1 MDANFCPSCGTP
13 KPQPPQKWN
22 CTSCNK
28 MNEPDAKFCPSCGFA
43 ALSKTNV
50 AKVNHPMAAA
60 ARAAVAATVATTN
73 GTNGS
78 NGSNGTNDSWNCSAC
93 TLENDSFSTSC
104 AACGANKPPSMN
116 MNTYPTSS
124 TPPMAP
130 TVNIGYRPPPSNT
143 NATNATNGMNGM
155 NGMNGISGMN
165 GMNGM
170 NGMSGMNAM
179 NANTAMSNGVGW
191 NQPPGFSAVAPSSA
205 HSSATASASTSPSS
219 SLKKM
224 TLGERVRSRQPTNNA
239 MSNVGDTNGTNN
251 VVSNEQSLH
260 PLSSTSWG
268 TEPNNMQ
275 MAQLPNSL
283 SDLDL
288 QSNPNVQQQGGFDW
302 LS

>member
-1 MDANFCPSCGTP
+1 IKKLYSSFISLGNNKLGIQQLQQFLSSRTAPTWNCNSCLHDNSMDANFCPSCGTP

-78 NGSNGTNDSWNCSAC
+78 NGTNDSWNCSAC

-130 TVNIGYRPPPSNT
+130 TVNIGYRPPPS
-143 NATNATNGMNGM
+143 
-155 NGMNGISGMN
+155 
-165 GMNGM
+165 
-170 NGMSGMNAM
+170 
-179 NANTAMSNGVGW
+179 
-191 NQPPGFSAVAPSSA
+191 
-205 HSSATASASTSPSS
+205 
-219 SLKKM
+219 
-224 TLGERVRSRQPTNNA
+224 
-239 MSNVGDTNGTNN
+239 
-251 VVSNEQSLH
+251 
-260 PLSSTSWG
+260 
-268 TEPNNMQ
+268 
-275 MAQLPNSL
+275 
-283 SDLDL
+283 
-288 QSNPNVQQQGGFDW
+288 
-302 LS
+302 

>member
-60 ARAAVAATVATTN
+60 ARAAARAAVAATVATTN
-73 GTNGS
+73 GTNGTNGS
-78 NGSNGTNDSWNCSAC
+78 NGTNGTNDSWNCSAC

-104 AACGANKPPSMN
+104 AACGANKPPSTN

-130 TVNIGYRPPPSNT
+130 TVNIGYRPPQSNTTNTNAT
-143 NATNATNGMNGM
+143 NATNATNGM
-155 NGMNGISGMN
+155 S
-165 GMNGM
+165 
-170 NGMSGMNAM
+170 GMSGMNAM

-205 HSSATASASTSPSS
+205 HSSATASASSSPSS

-224 TLGERVRSRQPTNNA
+224 TLGERVRSRQPTGNA
-239 MSNVGDTNGTNN
+239 MSNVGDSNGTNN

-268 TEPNNMQ
+268 TNNMH